1 MAPTTDAQIKEVSA
15 AAHRGDAATVM
26 NLIMTTP
33 DLVHAKEPIN
43 GWTPLHIF
51 ARLSLAPAVQQMLA
65 LGADTE
71 ARDGSFRSPLHLAAR
86 ADASPT
92 LPSTV
97 KGADASAAPPSASA
111 SATAAEPHDARALA
125 TMGAL
130 LKGGARLT
138 ARDSFGM
145 TPLHHAAQAGLVESV
160 NFLLGL
166 TVSLKMMR
174 APLEVC
180 HTGLEPRT
188 SRHQTMLLRI
198 RLSRALRRRR
208 RTRRSVRCTW
218 RRRAGTHPP
227 CAACCSTVPTQ
238 TTPTTCSNPRC
249 ISPWYAAAQGSNSGL
264 ADVSRDHYPHAT
276 APQCIQ
282 AGLPLTR
289 VSLAP
294 WTALRR

>member
-1 MAPTTDAQIKEVSA
+1 MATARVSDAGTYVGEVLGKLNRCLGSRSTYA
-15 AAHRGDAATVM
+15 PALVTARAATT
-26 NLIMTTP
+26 L
-33 DLVHAKEPIN
+33 LQHAKEPIN

-71 ARDGSFRSPLHLAAR
+71 ARDGAFRSPLHLAAR

-92 LPSTV
+92 LPSAV

-111 SATAAEPHDARALA
+111 SATGAEPHDARALA

-145 TPLHHAAQAGLVESV
+145 TPLHHAAQAGLAESV

-174 APLEVC
+174 
-180 HTGLEPRT
+180 
-188 SRHQTMLLRI
+188 
-198 RLSRALRRRR
+198 
-208 RTRRSVRCTW
+208 
-218 RRRAGTHPP
+218 
-227 CAACCSTVPTQ
+227 
-238 TTPTTCSNPRC
+238 
-249 ISPWYAAAQGSNSGL
+249 
-264 ADVSRDHYPHAT
+264 
-276 APQCIQ
+276 
-282 AGLPLTR
+282 
-289 VSLAP
+289 
-294 WTALRR
+294 

>member
-1 MAPTTDAQIKEVSA
+1 MAPTEAQIKEVSA

-26 NLIMTTP
+26 NLIVATP

-92 LPSTV
+92 LPSAV
-97 KGADASAAPPSASA
+97 KSADASAAPPGASA
-111 SATAAEPHDARALA
+111 AAAAASEPEPHGARALA

-174 APLEVC
+174 APLEAC
-180 HTGLEPRT
+180 HP
-188 SRHQTMLLRI
+188 
-198 RLSRALRRRR
+198 
-208 RTRRSVRCTW
+208 
-218 RRRAGTHPP
+218 HPHPYP
-227 CAACCSTVPTQ
+227 CP
-238 TTPTTCSNPRC
+238 
-249 ISPWYAAAQGSNSGL
+249 
-264 ADVSRDHYPHAT
+264 
-276 APQCIQ
+276 
-282 AGLPLTR
+282 
-289 VSLAP
+289 
-294 WTALRR
+294 

>member
-1 MAPTTDAQIKEVSA
+1 MEHRQGRAERSAVPSVNNAYATMALTDAQIAEVSA
-15 AAHRGDAATVM
+15 AAHRGDAAAVM
-26 NLIMTTP
+26 NLIATTP

-71 ARDGSFRSPLHLAAR
+71 ARDGAFRSPLHLAAR

-111 SATAAEPHDARALA
+111 TGAEPHDARALA

-166 TVSLKMMR
+166 TVSL
-174 APLEVC
+174 
-180 HTGLEPRT
+180 
-188 SRHQTMLLRI
+188 SRGCAR
-198 RLSRALRRRR
+198 
-208 RTRRSVRCTW
+208 VR
-218 RRRAGTHPP
+218 
-227 CAACCSTVPTQ
+227 V
-238 TTPTTCSNPRC
+238 
-249 ISPWYAAAQGSNSGL
+249 
-264 ADVSRDHYPHAT
+264 
-276 APQCIQ
+276 
-282 AGLPLTR
+282 R
-289 VSLAP
+289 VS
-294 WTALRR
+294 

>member
-1 MAPTTDAQIKEVSA
+1 MAPPTDAQISEVSA
-15 AAHRGDAATVM
+15 AAHRGDAAAVM
-26 NLIMTTP
+26 NLIATTP

-71 ARDGSFRSPLHLAAR
+71 ARDGAFRSPLHLAAR

-111 SATAAEPHDARALA
+111 SATGAEPHDARALA

-166 TVSLKMMR
+166 TVSL
-174 APLEVC
+174 
-180 HTGLEPRT
+180 
-188 SRHQTMLLRI
+188 SRGCAR
-198 RLSRALRRRR
+198 
-208 RTRRSVRCTW
+208 VR
-218 RRRAGTHPP
+218 
-227 CAACCSTVPTQ
+227 V
-238 TTPTTCSNPRC
+238 
-249 ISPWYAAAQGSNSGL
+249 
-264 ADVSRDHYPHAT
+264 
-276 APQCIQ
+276 
-282 AGLPLTR
+282 R
-289 VSLAP
+289 VS
-294 WTALRR
+294 

>member
-1 MAPTTDAQIKEVSA
+1 MFA
-15 AAHRGDAATVM
+15 AARRGDTGTVM
-26 NLIMTTP
+26 NLIATAP
-33 DLVHAKEPIN
+33 SLVHVKEPIN

-71 ARDGSFRSPLHLAAR
+71 ARDGAFRSPLHLAAR

-97 KGADASAAPPSASA
+97 KCADASAAAPSSA
-111 SATAAEPHDARALA
+111 ACGPHDARAVA

-138 ARDSFGM
+138 ARDSYGM

-174 APLEVC
+174 APLEAE
-180 HTGLEPRT
+180 TNAEE
-188 SRHQTMLLRI
+188 
-198 RLSRALRRRR
+198 RALAPTLALTPNLTPTPTLTLALTLTLTLTL
-208 RTRRSVRCTW
+208 TRSARCTW
-218 RRRAGTHPP
+218 QRRADTHRP
-227 CAACCSTVPTQ
+227 CVASCNMGPTP
-238 TTPTTCSNPRC
+238 TTQTTCSNRRC
-249 ISPWYAAAQGSNSGL
+249 TSPSWA
-264 ADVSRDHYPHAT
+264 AT
-276 APQCIQ
+276 A
-282 AGLPLTR
+282 LPPSVRPDPARSAQTI
-289 VSLAP
+289 SHACGAYCCLAP
-294 WTALRR
+294 PHPQPYA

>member
-1 MAPTTDAQIKEVSA
+1 MAPTDAQIKEVSA

-26 NLIMTTP
+26 NLIVATP
-33 DLVHAKEPIN
+33 NLVHAKEPIN

-97 KGADASAAPPSASA
+97 KGADASAAPPGASA
-111 SATAAEPHDARALA
+111 SAAAAEPHDARALA

-188 SRHQTMLLRI
+188 SRHQTMLLRV
-198 RLSRALRRRR
+198 RLGRALHRRR

-218 RRRAGTHPP
+218 RRRVGTRPP
-227 CAACCSTVPTQ
+227 CAACCSTVPTR

-264 ADVSRDHYPHAT
+264 ADVSRDHSPHST
-276 APQCIQ
+276 ALQCIQ
-282 AGLPLTR
+282 TGLPLTR
-289 VSLAP
+289 VSLSP
-294 WTALRR
+294 WTALR

>member
-1 MAPTTDAQIKEVSA
+1 MAPPTDAQISEVSA
-15 AAHRGDAATVM
+15 AAHRGDAAAVM
-26 NLIMTTP
+26 NLIATTP

-71 ARDGSFRSPLHLAAR
+71 ARDGAFRSPLHLAAR

-111 SATAAEPHDARALA
+111 TGSAAGAEPHDARALA

-166 TVSLKMMR
+166 TVSLKRMR
-174 APLEVC
+174 
-180 HTGLEPRT
+180 
-188 SRHQTMLLRI
+188 
-198 RLSRALRRRR
+198 
-208 RTRRSVRCTW
+208 
-218 RRRAGTHPP
+218 
-227 CAACCSTVPTQ
+227 
-238 TTPTTCSNPRC
+238 
-249 ISPWYAAAQGSNSGL
+249 
-264 ADVSRDHYPHAT
+264 
-276 APQCIQ
+276 
-282 AGLPLTR
+282 
-289 VSLAP
+289 
-294 WTALRR
+294 